1 MLRASHSRRDG
12 LTLME
17 LVVVV
22 AILVALA
29 SILVP
34 LIPGLIGRAETSG
47 RATNSQEIYKA
58 IQLHQGTLTR
68 YPNDWDAL
76 TDGSTTPLTYV
87 QGFTGTAP
95 PLTIAALTGPQ
106 TNALRASGITRLQ
119 LMATTPGS
127 TTTPAGDMT
136 FNPYMDVV
144 DRASATGALTLAAN
158 GTPNLAVLTPAG
170 QAQLNLSDNATTSTG
185 TYVVFGFGKRASI
198 VGTGVNEAPVN
209 FFDNA
214 SLSPNTRYS
223 RYGVVFQVSG
233 IAPNATNTT
242 IIDYSRARLVRVI
255 RFGNTL
261 GTGDDA
267 LNSYWQDVATAGGS

>member
-1 MLRASHSRRDG
+1 MTTHAKRPRSG

-17 LVVVV
+17 LVVVM
-22 AILVALA
+22 AILIALA
-29 SILVP
+29 AILIP

-58 IQLHQGTLTR
+58 IQLYEGTYTR
-68 YPNDWDAL
+68 YPSDWDSL

-87 QGFTGTAP
+87 SGFTGATA

-106 TNALRASGITRLQ
+106 TNALRSAGITRLQ
-119 LMATTPGS
+119 MMQTTPTS
-127 TTTPAGDMT
+127 PADDT
-136 FNPYMDVV
+136 FSPYLDQS
-144 DRASATGALTLAAN
+144 DRASATGSLTLAAN
-158 GTPNLAVLTPAG
+158 GTPNVAMLTTTG
-170 QAQLNLSDNATTSTG
+170 QFQLNLSDNAATSTG

-198 VGTGVNEAPVN
+198 IGSGVSEAPVN

-214 SLSPNTRYS
+214 ALSPNTRYS

-233 IAPNATNTT
+233 VAPNATNTT
-242 IIDYSRARLVRVI
+242 IIDFSRARFVRVF
-255 RFGNTL
+255 RFGGTL

-267 LNSYWQDVATAGGS
+267 INSYWQDVATAGGS